1 MRLHVVEKDMT
12 KTLEEILARVR
23 NWPAERQEEAAR
35 LLETMEQC
43 GAGAYRL
50 SDDERALVEAG
61 LEQAKRGE
69 FVPDAEMEAF
79 WNRNR
84 K

>member
-1 MRLHVVEKDMT
+1 MERT
-12 KTLEEILARVR
+12 GLAPHEVTD
-23 NWPAERQEEAAR
+23 E
-35 LLETMEQC
+35 
-43 GAGAYRL
+43 
-50 SDDERALVEAG
+50 ERAAIEIG

-69 FVPDAEMEAF
+69 FVSDADMDAF

>member
-1 MRLHVVEKDMT
+1 MNKS
-12 KTLEEILARVR
+12 LEDVLERVKSWPEQRQQDAARVL
-23 NWPAERQEEAAR
+23 EAHV
-35 LLETMEQC
+35 LGTMERT
-43 GAGAYRL
+43 GLAPHEVT
-50 SDDERALVEAG
+50 DEERAAIEIG

-69 FVPDAEMEAF
+69 FVSDADMDAF